1 METYLL
7 SIPLTRHRRIV
18 PARLDEAREYS
29 ERSLMEEPSKEAAPV
44 LEEWT
49 PAARLDDRSSG
60 T

>member
-29 ERSLMEEPSKEAAPV
+29 ERSLVEEPSKEAAPV

-49 PAARLDDRSSG
+49 PASLHDRSSG